1 MRFWPSASS
10 PPSQDGPS
18 ASTSPAATSSPLRT
32 MGRWLMQPDWLE
44 RWNFG
49 TQVLVVLAVVVQH
62 DDGLAVDVVDHAGV
76 LRDEDLAGVD
86 RDAVLDAGADE
97 RRVRTCSSGTA

>member
-10 PPSQDGPS
+10 PPSQLGPS
-18 ASTSPAATSSPLRT
+18 ASTSPACTSSPLRT

-49 TQVLVVLAVVVQH
+49 T
-62 DDGLAVDVVDHAGV
+62 
-76 LRDEDLAGVD
+76 RY
-86 RDAVLDAGADE
+86 
-97 RRVRTCSSGTA
+97 SSYSPSLFSTMMVWPST